1 MSKNH
6 TLLVIFISALIS
18 LVMCEV
24 GLRAVGIS
32 YPIFSRIDDDLG
44 STLRP
49 HTEGWWK
56 REGEAFVR
64 INSAGLRDR
73 EHAMPKPDHVLR
85 IAVLGDSFAE
95 AMQVPMEDTFWAVA
109 EREIRTCTAMV
120 GREPEIINF
129 GVSGYGTAQELIML
143 RHRVWA
149 YAPDVVL
156 LAITPTN
163 DVRNNSRAL
172 EKDDRRP
179 YYFFKDGQLVEDT
192 SFRHEGGFWLR
203 SSSFGQVVTQ
213 ARDSLRIFQLT
224 IEALR
229 RVMSPSR
236 ATDAQSVHAGQ
247 LLEGMTRVSDYQ
259 GEESPWLQ
267 GEAGLDMETYV
278 EPQESIWKEAWQ
290 VTEYLIKQM
299 HAEVEGR
306 GKAFMA
312 ITVSSGPQVG
322 PDQAGRR
329 MLERRL
335 GVSDLF
341 YSENRIRA
349 LGDNRFEVLAL
360 APLFQAY
367 AEENRIFLHGFPNSG
382 LGLGHWNIAGH
393 HLAGQ
398 LIAQKLCKYLGV
410 LQPA

>member
-32 YPIFSRIDDDLG
+32 YPIFSQIDDDLG

-143 RHRVWA
+143 RRRVWA
-149 YAPDVVL
+149 
-156 LAITPTN
+156 
-163 DVRNNSRAL
+163 
-172 EKDDRRP
+172 
-179 YYFFKDGQLVEDT
+179 
-192 SFRHEGGFWLR
+192 
-203 SSSFGQVVTQ
+203 
-213 ARDSLRIFQLT
+213 
-224 IEALR
+224 
-229 RVMSPSR
+229 
-236 ATDAQSVHAGQ
+236 
-247 LLEGMTRVSDYQ
+247 
-259 GEESPWLQ
+259 
-267 GEAGLDMETYV
+267 
-278 EPQESIWKEAWQ
+278 
-290 VTEYLIKQM
+290 
-299 HAEVEGR
+299 
-306 GKAFMA
+306 
-312 ITVSSGPQVG
+312 
-322 PDQAGRR
+322 
-329 MLERRL
+329 
-335 GVSDLF
+335 
-341 YSENRIRA
+341 
-349 LGDNRFEVLAL
+349 
-360 APLFQAY
+360 
-367 AEENRIFLHGFPNSG
+367 
-382 LGLGHWNIAGH
+382 
-393 HLAGQ
+393 
-398 LIAQKLCKYLGV
+398 
-410 LQPA
+410 